1 MTKERIIKELDKTYS
16 LIENLKEKAKQ
27 LEEQKR
33 YVEDTETL
41 KMVKKIGITSEKL
54 QLLNH
59 LNQEEILKLLDQREK
74 GQKEHEECL

>member
-27 LEEQKR
+27 LEDQKKT
-33 YVEDTETL
+33 VEDTETL

-59 LNQEEILKLLDQREK
+59 LNQEEIMKLLEQREK
-74 GQKEHEECL
+74 GQKEYEKCI